1 MLEMVNLSLGLFRM
15 EKGTYELH
23 PQAVDLRE
31 VVGRVLVDLRGY
43 AEANRVALHL
53 QVQDRRAVHV
63 RGEELLCYSIIA
75 NLVKNAVEAAGQG
88 GRVSIALHGGDPA
101 GLSVHNPG
109 AVPPEVAG
117 RFFDKYVTSRKSGG
131 TGLGTYSARLMART
145 QQGDLRME
153 TGPDGTTLT
162 LTLPAASEPPAS
174 APAASPDDD
183 APTVLL
189 EGWSARELLLV
200 DDDELIRLVT
210 RRMLPS
216 PPYRVETA
224 ANGQAAMDT
233 MAQRWPEY
241 LLVDME
247 MPLKNGLETVQW
259 VREQEAA
266 RNLPRCRVIM
276 MSGNDDEVSAQRALQ
291 AGADRFL
298 VKPVSRE
305 RLLAALEELHGGRS
319 ESSVPA
325 GIVQGSG

>member
-1 MLEMVNLSLGLFRM
+1 
-15 EKGTYELH
+15 
-23 PQAVDLRE
+23 
-31 VVGRVLVDLRGY
+31 
-43 AEANRVALHL
+43 
-53 QVQDRRAVHV
+53 
-63 RGEELLCYSIIA
+63 
-75 NLVKNAVEAAGQG
+75 
-88 GRVSIALHGGDPA
+88 
-101 GLSVHNPG
+101 
-109 AVPPEVAG
+109 
-117 RFFDKYVTSRKSGG
+117 
-131 TGLGTYSARLMART
+131 
-145 QQGDLRME
+145 
-153 TGPDGTTLT
+153 
-162 LTLPAASEPPAS
+162 
-174 APAASPDDD
+174 
-183 APTVLL
+183 
-189 EGWSARELLLV
+189 
-200 DDDELIRLVT
+200 
-210 RRMLPS
+210 MLPS
-216 PPYRVETA
+216 PAYRVETA